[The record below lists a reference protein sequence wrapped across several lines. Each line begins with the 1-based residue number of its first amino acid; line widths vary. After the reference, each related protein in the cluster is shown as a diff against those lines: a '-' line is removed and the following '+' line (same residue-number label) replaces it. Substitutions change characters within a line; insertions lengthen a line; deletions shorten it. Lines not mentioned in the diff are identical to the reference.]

1 VTKSQAA
8 GRPRARIL
16 SGIRPTGPLH
26 VGHIVGALANWVRL
40 QAEHECF
47 FMFADWH
54 ALTTAYPDPSGLREC
69 ILENA
74 ACALAAGVDP
84 KRAVLFRQSDV
95 PEHAELHLLLSMVT
109 PVPWLERVPSYKEQ
123 REQITD
129 RDLATYGF
137 LGYPVLQAAD
147 ILAYKSSLVPVG
159 DDQVP
164 HLEVAREIARRFNH
178 LYGAVFPEP
187 QPLLTSTP
195 RLPGPY
201 RRKMSKSYGN
211 AIEIGA
217 GEASLEK
224 MVKAMFTD
232 PKKIHLGDK
241 GHPEECVVFAFHQSF
256 SENAAAEIEKGC
268 RDGSRGCVACKKSLL
283 EPMWEKVG
291 PVHEAR
297 RDFLADPSRLE
308 AILCEGADRARKI
321 AAGTMREVRSAMK
334 LA

>member
-1 VTKSQAA
+1 MGVLT
-8 GRPRARIL
+8 
-16 SGIRPTGPLH
+16 
-26 VGHIVGALANWVRL
+26 NWVRL

-54 ALTTAYPDPSGLREC
+54 ALTTAYGDPSELREA

-74 ACALAAGVDP
+74 ACVLAAGVDP
-84 KRAVLFRQSDV
+84 KKAVLFRQSDV
-95 PEHAELHLLLSMVT
+95 AEHAELHLLLSMVT

-123 REQITD
+123 KEKAGDREQ
-129 RDLATYGF
+129 ATYGF

-147 ILAYKSSLVPVG
+147 ILIYKSSLVPIG
-159 DDQVP
+159 DDQVA

-178 LYGAVFPEP
+178 LYGEVFPEP

-195 RLPGPY
+195 RLPGPD

-217 GEASLEK
+217 GKASLEK

-232 PKKIHLGDK
+232 PEKIHMGDK
-241 GHPEECVVFAFHQSF
+241 GHPDECVVFAFHQSF
-256 SENAAAEIEKGC
+256 NEAAAAEVERGC

-283 EPMWEKVG
+283 DPMWGRMK
-291 PVHEAR
+291 PIHDAR
-297 RDFLADPSRLE
+297 KGILADRPHLE
-308 AILCEGADRARKI
+308 EILKEGAAKARKL
-321 AAGTMREVRSAMK
+321 ASETMREVRTAMK
-334 LA
+334 LI